1 MFIIH
6 YRPCGENKNVWQLLC
21 TVQLYYVLHTCAQ
34 GFDAVNQLF
43 KLMHSIGQA
52 AKMFILNAFALAKLL
67 QNKIEFRISP
77 NILKVK
83 VSR

>member
-1 MFIIH
+1 M
-6 YRPCGENKNVWQLLC
+6 YNC
-21 TVQLYYVLHTCAQ
+21 TILYIYTYAQ

-43 KLMHSIGQA
+43 KLMHSIGLA

-83 VSR
+83 VSRWQGRGVLGQLF